1 MKIYYKNMTT
11 MQPRPGVKYATTY
24 VKQTA
29 KQRSQLTDHLVRC
42 TRLINTWINTEQGW
56 STAMDRPLK
65 GFPTTQGQNRTP
77 MTVIVDILNEAQGRQ
92 RNGQLKD
99 YALAPIERWNKLFQ
113 GTEFAFELESSEEY
127 DPWAGHEEISN
138 EQNVS
143 Y

>member
-1 MKIYYKNMTT
+1 MKIYYQKTVT
-11 MQPRPGVKYATTY
+11 MQPRDGVKYATTY

-29 KQRSQLTDHLVRC
+29 KQRQQLTDHLVRC

-65 GFPTTQGQNRTP
+65 GFPTTKGSNRTP

-92 RNGQLKD
+92 RNGTLKD
-99 YALAPIERWNKLFQ
+99 YALAPIERWNKLFE
-113 GTEFAFELESSEEY
+113 GTEFAFELESQDNY
-127 DPWAGHEEISN
+127 DPWAQHEEKTD